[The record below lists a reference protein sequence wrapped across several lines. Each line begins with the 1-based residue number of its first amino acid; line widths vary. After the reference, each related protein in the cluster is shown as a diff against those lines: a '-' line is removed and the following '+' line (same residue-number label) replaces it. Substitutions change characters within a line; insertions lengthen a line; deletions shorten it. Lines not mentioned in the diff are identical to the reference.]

1 MRARETAKEESVGI
15 SVSVVVPTRHRAELV
30 QKAVTSALR
39 QDFESIEV
47 LVVVDGEDLR
57 TSEALKAFR
66 DARLRVIELVAGV
79 GGAEARNIGVR
90 AARGEWVAFLDDDD
104 EWLPHKLSRQMVAA
118 RQSTALWPVISSRLI
133 ARGPEG
139 ELIRPLRSYDS
150 TRPVSEFLFCRK
162 PLHDGPYAMQT
173 STLMMRREMML
184 AVPFR
189 SGLKRHQDW
198 DWLLRAE
205 RVPGVAFTVLNE
217 PLVVYSMG
225 DARESVGRAQDWDFS
240 MRWGAEMR
248 GLFSAKAYSWFLAT
262 ECASRAAK
270 SRAGLRA
277 YAEIAKRFVAEGRP
291 GVGSAVVL
299 AGFLALPQAW
309 RSGALRIVKR
319 RRGRRQTALPVARRH
334 GVMTLGTGL

>member
-1 MRARETAKEESVGI
+1 MRARETAREKSGGI

-30 QKAVTSALR
+30 QNAVTSVLR

-47 LVVVDGEDLR
+47 LIVVDGEDRR
-57 TSEALKAFR
+57 TSEVLGTFR
-66 DARLRVIELVAGV
+66 DPRLRVIELAAGV

-90 AARGEWVAFLDDDD
+90 EAQGEWVAFLDDDD
-104 EWLPHKLSRQMVAA
+104 EWLPHKLSRQMVSA
-118 RQSTALWPVISSRLI
+118 RQSAALWPVISSRLI

-162 PLHDGPYAMQT
+162 PLRDGPYAMQT
-173 STLMMRREMML
+173 STLMMRREMVL

-189 SGLKRHQDW
+189 KGLKRHQDW

-205 RVPGVAFTVLNE
+205 RVPGVAFTVLSE

-225 DARESVGRAQDWDFS
+225 DGRESVGRGQDWDFS
-240 MRWGAEMR
+240 MKWGAEMQ
-248 GLFSAKAYSWFLAT
+248 GFFSAEAYSWFLAT

-270 SRAGLRA
+270 SRAGLKA
-277 YAEIAKRFVAEGRP
+277 YAEIARRFVTEGRP
-291 GVGSAVVL
+291 SVGSTVML

-309 RSGALRIVKR
+309 RAGALRIAKR
-319 RRGRRQTALPVARRH
+319 WRGRRQTVLPVVRRH